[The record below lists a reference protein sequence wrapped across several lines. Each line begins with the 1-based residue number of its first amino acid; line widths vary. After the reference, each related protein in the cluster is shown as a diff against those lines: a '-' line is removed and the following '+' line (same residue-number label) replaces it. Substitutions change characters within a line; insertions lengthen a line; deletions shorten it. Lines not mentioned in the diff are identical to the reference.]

1 LDQGTVRRGEA
12 LVDALDE
19 ERTQRRVRGDVGDD
33 EPDERNGG
41 DSDQE
46 TGP

>member
-1 LDQGTVRRGEA
+1 MRRGEA
-12 LVDALDE
+12 LVDAVDE
-19 ERTQRRVRGDVGDD
+19 ERTQRRVRGDVGED
-33 EPDERNGG
+33 EADERNGG